1 MASFYGTR
9 RPHQSSQYA
18 HREWIPA
25 EGSSEVDDD
34 NELVQGVTLGHD
46 LYRNQED
53 DLFRQNSR
61 PGTDP
66 LCLTASWTLILFYC

>member
-1 MASFYGTR
+1 MVYSFAVASFYGTR

-18 HREWIPA
+18 HQEWIPA
-25 EGSSEVDDD
+25 EGNSDDAFVTD
-34 NELVQGVTLGHD
+34 NELVQGITLGHD

-66 LCLTASWTLILFYC
+66 LCLKAS